1 MINENWYKALRT
13 TGRIGPAPSLSLKPG
28 ARLVRD
34 WGGRTHAVTVT
45 EDDYPSLAKIAKKIT
60 GAHWLGP
67 RFSGWERGAQGA
79 RATESA
85 MGEPEKTQ
93 RRPAKK
99 ARCAIYS
106 PAARICYDH
115 CLSVHKGPVRSVST
129 SHGPACL
136 PEGLLEAVLGL
147 IQTLNFLGVFK
158 DLAAFA
164 L

>member
-1 MINENWYKALRT
+1 
-13 TGRIGPAPSLSLKPG
+13 
-28 ARLVRD
+28 
-34 WGGRTHAVTVT
+34 
-45 EDDYPSLAKIAKKIT
+45 
-60 GAHWLGP
+60 
-67 RFSGWERGAQGA
+67 
-79 RATESA
+79 

-93 RRPAKK
+93 RRQ

-115 CLSVHKGPVRSVST
+115 CLSVRKGPVRSVST

-147 IQTLNFLGVFK
+147 IQALNFLGVFK